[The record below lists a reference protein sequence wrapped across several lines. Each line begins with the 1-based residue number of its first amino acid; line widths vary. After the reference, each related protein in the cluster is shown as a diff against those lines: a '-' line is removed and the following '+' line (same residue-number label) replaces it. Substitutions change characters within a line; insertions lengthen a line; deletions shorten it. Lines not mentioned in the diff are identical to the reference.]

1 MSKQLLNSLI
11 NSKPHSVKSLGFF
24 YTHCVYLCLKFLYN
38 NCVNQGDVKMTNTQ
52 QSMIRLQFVFN
63 ISTYSIKSYLFSQLN
78 VIVDDQDDNTILV
91 DLDVTPDN
99 AGIALNILKHLNQE
113 NIMEVVM
120 ITNDLLTDSMTIA
133 DEYEDHTVI
142 EATQRELI
150 ELIKTMI

>member
-1 MSKQLLNSLI
+1 
-11 NSKPHSVKSLGFF
+11 
-24 YTHCVYLCLKFLYN
+24 
-38 NCVNQGDVKMTNTQ
+38 MTNTQ

-99 AGIALNILKHLNQE
+99 AGIALNIFKHLNQE

-150 ELIKTMI
+150 ELIKTMIWSYIKIKNPTIVLGF

>member
-1 MSKQLLNSLI
+1 
-11 NSKPHSVKSLGFF
+11 
-24 YTHCVYLCLKFLYN
+24 
-38 NCVNQGDVKMTNTQ
+38 MTNTNT

-63 ISTYSIKSYLFSQLN
+63 ISTYGIKSHLFDQSK
-78 VIVDDQDDNTILV
+78 VIIDDQDDSAIMI

-113 NIMEVVM
+113 NVMEVVM

-133 DEYEDHTVI
+133 DEYEDHIVI
-142 EATQRELI
+142 EANQRELI